1 MGGRGSK
8 SRMSGGGGVT
18 RTSIPSVTQENLQ
31 KFVDQFGTG
40 MTVNEMVDKVYRA
53 LPVVGTSRMTGGM
66 TADKGWAVL
75 NGRYLENDSGTV
87 IYQFIRQKS
96 KGTWKVGRLR

>member
-1 MGGRGSK
+1 MGGRGSG
-8 SRMSGGGGVT
+8 SGMASGGSVT
-18 RTSIPSVTQENLQ
+18 RTSIPSVTQDNLQ

-53 LPVVGTSRMTGGM
+53 LPAVGTSRMMGGV
-66 TADKGWAVL
+66 TADKGWSVL
-75 NGRYLENDSGTV
+75 NGRYLENDSGTT

-96 KGTWKVGRLR
+96 KGTWKVNRLR

>member
-1 MGGRGSK
+1 MGGRGSG
-8 SRMSGGGGVT
+8 SGVSGGGSVT

-40 MTVNEMVDKVYRA
+40 MTVSEMVNRVYNA
-53 LPVVGTSRMTGGM
+53 LPTIGTTRTIGGM

-75 NGRYLENDSGTV
+75 NGKYLENDSGTT

-96 KGTWKVGRLR
+96 KGTWKVNRLR